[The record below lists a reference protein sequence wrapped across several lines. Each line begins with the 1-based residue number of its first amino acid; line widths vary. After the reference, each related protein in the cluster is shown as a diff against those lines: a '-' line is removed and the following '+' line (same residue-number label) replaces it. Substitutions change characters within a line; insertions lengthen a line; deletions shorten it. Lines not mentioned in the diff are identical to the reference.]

1 MKKLLVLA
9 AIIFFAGSFAHA
21 LDAIYI
27 SSTTS
32 VALGT
37 QALCGGSPK
46 TKRGELFAIIVSS
59 AGTTGSGNRVTIW
72 NSSMTFTDAR
82 AEVDTRSLGSYQYN
96 VAFPKGMAITKDGTA
111 TTTILYNCY

>member
-1 MKKLLVLA
+1 MKRLLVLV
-9 AIIFFAGSFAHA
+9 AITFCASMGYA
-21 LDAIYI
+21 LDSIYI

-59 AGTTGSGNRVTIW
+59 AGTTGTGNRVTIW